1 MMGLGEF
8 FALAAS
14 FCWALSVILLR
25 RPGFVLPAFELNL
38 FRIVLAF
45 VLMIPTVLLLEGWSW
60 PDYSASELG
69 IVLLSGYIGVA
80 VADTWYLRA
89 LNLMGASRTGIVASL
104 FSPFVIFLSIIFLG
118 ESLRGWQIIGFILV
132 MGGILLVTWR
142 QPRQEIEPEQVHKGL
157 LYGIGSVFL
166 MAVGVVMVKEIL
178 ETRPFIWTVQ
188 LRLIG
193 GLMGMAGYLLLRGN
207 VRAVYRSFSVSLPWL
222 PIIVGSFLG
231 SYLSMMLWLAGY
243 KLIPASVASILNQSA
258 SAWIVLLAWLILGEV
273 LGVRK
278 VTGLVLTMVGVAIML
293 LV

>member
-1 MMGLGEF
+1 MGLGEF

-14 FCWALSVILLR
+14 FCWALSVILLH
-25 RPGFVLPAFELNL
+25 RPVFVLPAFELNL

-60 PDYSASELG
+60 PDYSAGELG
-69 IVLLSGYIGVA
+69 IVLLSGYIGIA

-89 LNLMGASRTGIVASL
+89 LKLMGASRTGIVASL

-132 MGGILLVTWR
+132 MSGILLVTWR

-157 LYGIGSVFL
+157 LYGIASVFL
-166 MAVGVVMVKEIL
+166 MAVGVVMIKEIL

-193 GLMGMAGYLLLRGN
+193 GLMGMASYLLLRGN
-207 VRAVYRSFSVSLPWL
+207 GRAVYRSFFVSLPWR

-243 KLIPASVASILNQSA
+243 KLISASVASILNESA
-258 SAWIVLLAWLILGEV
+258 SAWIVLLAWLLLGEF

>member
-1 MMGLGEF
+1 MGLGEF

-14 FCWALSVILLR
+14 FCWALSVILLH
-25 RPGFVLPAFELNL
+25 RPVFVLPAFELNL

-60 PDYSASELG
+60 PDYSAGELG
-69 IVLLSGYIGVA
+69 IVLLSGYIGIA

-89 LNLMGASRTGIVASL
+89 LKLMGASRTGIVASL

-118 ESLRGWQIIGFILV
+118 ESLRGWQIIAFILV

-157 LYGIGSVFL
+157 LYGIASVFL
-166 MAVGVVMVKEIL
+166 MAVGVVMIKEIL

-193 GLMGMAGYLLLRGN
+193 GLMGMASYLLLRGN
-207 VRAVYRSFSVSLPWL
+207 GRAVYRSFFVSLPWR

-243 KLIPASVASILNQSA
+243 KLISASVASILNESA
-258 SAWIVLLAWLILGEV
+258 SAWIVLLAWLLLGEF